1 MEFSFPIVCY
11 NFGLSNISDSWRNRF
26 ALRSPFKGKKWEL
39 QERKCVENMRFI
51 VTNITKDTS
60 SRCGKLWQDR
70 RRAVGYR
77 NLLTQSRELF
87 FAALFYMR
95 KFSSMGG
102 ILNKTSAAGQQSVIW
117 LSEDQNMELWRT
129 ELIYWGGLTI
139 KAVIIG
145 KLSWSYFM
153 IQNIGGKC
161 AQNFII
167 VQLEES
173 LTNQLFK
180 WVSDGL

>member
-1 MEFSFPIVCY
+1 M
-11 NFGLSNISDSWRNRF
+11 LSDLLSKARSENYRKEN
-26 ALRSPFKGKKWEL
+26 ALRIWDLLLPISQRTPPQG
-39 QERKCVENMRFI
+39 VAN
-51 VTNITKDTS
+51 
-60 SRCGKLWQDR
+60 R
-70 RRAVGYR
+70 RRAVGCR

-95 KFSSMGG
+95 KFSSIGG
-102 ILNKTSAAGQQSVIW
+102 ILNKTSPAGQQSVIW
-117 LSEDQNMELWRT
+117 LSEDQNLEVWRT

>member
-1 MEFSFPIVCY
+1 
-11 NFGLSNISDSWRNRF
+11 
-26 ALRSPFKGKKWEL
+26 
-39 QERKCVENMRFI
+39 MRFI

-70 RRAVGYR
+70 RWAVGCR

-95 KFSSMGG
+95 KFSSIGG

-153 IQNIGGKC
+153 IQNIGGELCSEFYYCPTSRHDHKLKSSFY
-161 AQNFII
+161 Q
-167 VQLEES
+167 
-173 LTNQLFK
+173 
-180 WVSDGL
+180 

>member
-1 MEFSFPIVCY
+1 MRWEYEIYCY
-11 NFGLSNISDSWRNRF
+11 QYH
-26 ALRSPFKGKKWEL
+26 KGDLLK
-39 QERKCVENMRFI
+39 V
-51 VTNITKDTS
+51 
-60 SRCGKLWQDR
+60 WQTVANR
-70 RRAVGYR
+70 RRAVGFR

-95 KFSSMGG
+95 KFSSIGG
-102 ILNKTSAAGQQSVIW
+102 ILNKKSAAGQQSVIW
-117 LSEDQNMELWRT
+117 LSENQNLEVWRT

>member
-1 MEFSFPIVCY
+1 MRWEYEIYCY
-11 NFGLSNISDSWRNRF
+11 QYH
-26 ALRSPFKGKKWEL
+26 KGHLLK
-39 QERKCVENMRFI
+39 V
-51 VTNITKDTS
+51 
-60 SRCGKLWQDR
+60 WQTVANR
-70 RRAVGYR
+70 RRAVGCR

-95 KFSSMGG
+95 KFSSIGG
-102 ILNKTSAAGQQSVIW
+102 ILNKKSAAGQQSVIW
-117 LSEDQNMELWRT
+117 LSENQNLEVWRT

>member
-1 MEFSFPIVCY
+1 
-11 NFGLSNISDSWRNRF
+11 
-26 ALRSPFKGKKWEL
+26 
-39 QERKCVENMRFI
+39 MRFI

-70 RRAVGYR
+70 RWAVGCR

-95 KFSSMGG
+95 KFSSIGG

-129 ELIYWGGLTI
+129 ELIYWRFSSCWSVWLMWKCFHDFSRTWSDI
-139 KAVIIG
+139 LRKTDNKSCYYWKVILVIFYG
-145 KLSWSYFM
+145 TEYRRMWREFFMVSAMSRHPSIRVLKNNSWS
-153 IQNIGGKC
+153 
-161 AQNFII
+161 
-167 VQLEES
+167 EES
-173 LTNQLFK
+173 P
-180 WVSDGL
+180 